1 MKRRL
6 LVGLSYFGSILGAI
20 LFLIGLLYLLVSV
33 TNPTQGGE
41 GHIFGAFAAIVVMGG
56 GLLIGL
62 AGQLGLLFARPIQT
76 RAQMALAILM
86 GSAILVILLF
96 VGSLFL

>member
-1 MKRRL
+1 
-6 LVGLSYFGSILGAI
+6 
-20 LFLIGLLYLLVSV
+20 
-33 TNPTQGGE
+33 
-41 GHIFGAFAAIVVMGG
+41 MGG